1 MIIVHVMKM
10 MMIEHMLK
18 IMLDVSKIMIFKG
31 CNESD
36 NEKTTMS
43 VPECVSL
50 GWEDRLSHLCCSQS
64 ETYPA
69 GQY

>member
-1 MIIVHVMKM
+1 MIIVHVLKM
-10 MMIEHMLK
+10 MIIDMLK